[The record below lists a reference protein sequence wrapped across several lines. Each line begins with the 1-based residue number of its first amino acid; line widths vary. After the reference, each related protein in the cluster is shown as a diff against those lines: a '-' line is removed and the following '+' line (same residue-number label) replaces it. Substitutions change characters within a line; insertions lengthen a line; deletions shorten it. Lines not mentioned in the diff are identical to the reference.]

1 MPIGMK
7 TTLPPPPRRLI
18 RLMTNMMKRK
28 MRNGAIVSSSVASC
42 SARMS
47 VGFGFHSAESV
58 VSAVMM
64 SSTPRVTPPSK
75 SPALKRGAMA
85 LAMMMLDTAS
95 VSVPSRP

>member
-1 MPIGMK
+1 M
-7 TTLPPPPRRLI
+7 TCRRRAGGPALS
-18 RLMTNMMKRK
+18 TNMMNRK
-28 MRNGAIVSSSVASC
+28 MRNGASASNSDGSR
-42 SARMS
+42 SARVS

-64 SSTPRVTPPSK
+64 SSTPRVTPPLK
-75 SPALKRGAMA
+75 SPALNRGAIA